1 MKYKGVLFDL
11 DGVILPSD
19 KLHYLAWKKVC
30 FHEHIFLYD
39 LMFEETLGISKKE
52 ALRKIL
58 EHAKIT
64 LDESNQKRLI
74 AEKDFYYEQYLKS
87 IDENFVSV
95 KVVRVLNKLQ
105 DAGVK
110 MAIASSSRHAEEL
123 LEKTKMQ
130 KYFSVIVSGKD
141 IKEPKPDPE
150 VFLIASEKINLP
162 KKDLLVVE
170 DSLVGIESGINGGF
184 DTCLFSQKANPMAK
198 YSISS
203 FDELLGIIGI

>member
-30 FHEHIFLYD
+30 FNEHIFLYD

-52 ALRKIL
+52 ALKKIL

-64 LDESNQKRLI
+64 LDENNQKRLI
-74 AEKDFYYEQYLKS
+74 EEKDFYYEQYLKN
-87 IDENFVSV
+87 IDENFV
-95 KVVRVLNKLQ
+95 NKMQ
-105 DAGVK
+105 AAGVK

-123 LEKTKMQ
+123 LEQTNMK
-130 KYFSVIVSGKD
+130 KYFSVVVSGKD

-150 VFLIASEKINLP
+150 VFLIASEKIDLP

-184 DTCLFSQKANPMAK
+184 DTCLLSQKANSMAK
-198 YSISS
+198 YCISS
-203 FDELLGIIGI
+203 FDELIDIVSI